1 MDDVNN
7 LASHMNKLN
16 KMATNLAKA
25 LTQHEDHLSSFVET
39 ANSRMDNLMSGVTNN
54 RLGIKLI
61 QNELHTTSL
70 NLEQSF
76 NYMMD
81 LLIDQVNTSD
91 RLNHALEELKIG
103 INSLVNGQLSPL
115 LIPQHIMESTINYI
129 KSLLQRKFHGF
140 YLANKDIKSIYS
152 DCKYICARNGTNIYI
167 TIKLPVS
174 HFEEPLTLYKVISSP
189 VPVNSTSLHATQLLD
204 LPPYFLVTANKQYYA
219 PVTDL
224 DLTVCSGNEI
234 KYCTSSIAL
243 NPVTSASCILAPYA
257 NDKDQVKSLC
267 DFRFLQNIVKPKIV
281 EISPKTLLV
290 YRTPLLSLE
299 CKDDHRMA
307 KGCDFC
313 LFKLPCRCSISKS
326 THFFPSRLASCHHNT
341 DNITTIHPDNLALLQ
356 HFIDDTFVNGIF
368 ADTILVNL

>member
-1 MDDVNN
+1 
-7 LASHMNKLN
+7 
-16 KMATNLAKA
+16 
-25 LTQHEDHLSSFVET
+25 
-39 ANSRMDNLMSGVTNN
+39 
-54 RLGIKLI
+54 
-61 QNELHTTSL
+61 
-70 NLEQSF
+70 
-76 NYMMD
+76 
-81 LLIDQVNTSD
+81 
-91 RLNHALEELKIG
+91 
-103 INSLVNGQLSPL
+103 
-115 LIPQHIMESTINYI
+115 MESTINDI

-140 YLANKDIKSIYS
+140 HLTIKDIKSIYS
-152 DCKYICARNGTNIYI
+152 DCKYIFARNGTNIYI

-243 NPVTSASCILAPYA
+243 NPVTSASCILALYA

-267 DFRFLQNIVKPKIV
+267 DFRFLQNIVRPKIV
-281 EISPKTLLV
+281 EISPNTLLV

-299 CKDDHRMA
+299 CIDDHRMA

-313 LFKLPCRCSISKS
+313 LFRLPCRCSISTS
-326 THFFPSRLASCHHNT
+326 THFFPHRLASCHHNT
-341 DNITTIHPDNLALLQ
+341 DNITTIHPVNLALLQ
-356 HFIDDTFVNGIF
+356 HFFDDTFVNDIF
-368 ADTILVNL
+368 ADTIFSKPVNVTLPQLKIYEHKMSGIIAADAKEHLSLAKMAVTAKQDKVIFQSIAEPLLDGQIDLSDGWQLTNKVLLYTVSTISGISIALFVWTIFKIRKLSAGLLLLEKSQKNKGSGN